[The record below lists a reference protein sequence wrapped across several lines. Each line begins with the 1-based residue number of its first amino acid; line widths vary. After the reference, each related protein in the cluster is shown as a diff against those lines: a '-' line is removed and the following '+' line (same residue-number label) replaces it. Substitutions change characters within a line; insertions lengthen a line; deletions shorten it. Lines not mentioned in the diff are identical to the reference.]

1 MSIWKLGRRQPACV
15 DCEQE
20 FADGDVLFST
30 LAFEEGRIDRHDRC
44 PACWKAREE
53 QPADGRWWRSRRQI
67 TKKAGLSVDL
77 DGLEQIFHALA
88 ERTEERL
95 LELRYLISLL
105 LMRKRKLILGRA
117 FVRSGSELLALRRP
131 RRKEEILVQVF
142 EFSPE
147 RMEELRADLVRLFEG
162 DDLLSEDTK
171 PSAEP
176 EDSDSD
182 ADEEA
187 EDPSA
192 EESEAVQAEDPAS
205 ESTTAQS

>member
-20 FADGDVLFST
+20 FTDGDVLFST
-30 LAFEEGRIDRHDRC
+30 LAFDEDRIDRHDRC

-53 QPADGRWWRSRRQI
+53 QPVDGLWWRSRRQI

-117 FVRSGSELLALRRP
+117 FVRAGSELLALRRP

-162 DDLLSEDTK
+162 DDLLSGDAS
-171 PSAEP
+171 PSAPLEG
-176 EDSDSD
+176 SD
-182 ADEEA
+182 AEE
-187 EDPSA
+187 EPGEEREGVQA
-192 EESEAVQAEDPAS
+192 EELQAEDPAS